1 MRCSKARDYL
11 SRDIDGLLPPD
22 ATAGLL
28 VHLDACEECRSFRED
43 LQTGRRLLAATEP
56 QLPDNFDWKL
66 QLRLNQALQQR
77 AGETAYPWLEDEPA
91 TRRGAWWPAFGAA
104 ASVGLAAVLA
114 VAVFMGPQRG
124 APVMTAAVGPAP
136 VVATA
141 PANEPALAPS
151 TTATSPAASLAGRSD
166 RRSLFGAP
174 RGGGL
179 YDQGIGRSVATGAR
193 VAQPG
198 AVIDRGWSG
207 NRLEDLQTIQ
217 RLRERND
224 QLLRMVYQYEMQ
236 MRTLKARL
244 DTTGTPN
251 LDTGDNH

>member
-1 MRCSKARDYL
+1 MRCSKARDLL
-11 SRDIDGLLPPD
+11 SREIDGMLPPD

-28 VHLDACEECRSFRED
+28 VHLDACGECRSYRED
-43 LQTGRRLLAATEP
+43 LLTGRRLLAATEP

-91 TRRGAWWPAFGAA
+91 VRRGSWWPAFGAA
-104 ASVGLAAVLA
+104 ASIGLAAVLA
-114 VAVFMGPQRG
+114 VAVFLGPQRESTLVAASVG
-124 APVMTAAVGPAP
+124 SAPVLAA
-136 VVATA
+136 A
-141 PANEPALAPS
+141 PAGEASAPASGNLS
-151 TTATSPAASLAGRSD
+151 SPAASLAARSD
-166 RRSLFGAP
+166 RRSLFGST
-174 RGGGL
+174 RGSGL
-179 YDQGIGRSVATGAR
+179 YETGIGRSVSTGGR

-207 NRLEDLQTIQ
+207 DRLDDLQTIQ

-224 QLLRMVYQYEMQ
+224 QLVRMVYQYELQ
-236 MRTLKARL
+236 VRTLKARL
-244 DTTGTPN
+244 DTTGAAG